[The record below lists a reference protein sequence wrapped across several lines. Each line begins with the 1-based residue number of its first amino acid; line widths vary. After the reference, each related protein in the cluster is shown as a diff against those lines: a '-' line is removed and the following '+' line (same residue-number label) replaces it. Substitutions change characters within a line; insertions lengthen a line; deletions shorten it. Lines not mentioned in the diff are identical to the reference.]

1 MGRKPKSLILQFF
14 ERGAKL
20 NDKSN
25 RYSYTCKSCSEKFLK
40 GRTENLEGHLLKK
53 CPALSAQDRQKVLLE
68 LNNSPQ
74 LPETGHGQ
82 TLMNGASVDLLVSQ
96 SPQDQ
101 TNWSALGILAEV
113 ARQNE
118 TNEKH
123 DIRPVNNQSAVEG
136 SHNSEPLRHRLELHE
151 HYTPEN
157 PPVGYEQRVLHSR
170 KFGKPAGESSSVPA
184 SINPHAAHSRSVSP
198 NLTMATTATNMAAA
212 AAAARFVPSMVDPQ
226 LLEDALSGHSDMPSK
241 TIEQALSEA
250 NSTFGEHPFDSMAG
264 HQNLQWPMLDGSG
277 VEVGVG
283 SYHESSHLQAP
294 TMQHA
299 EPSRVP
305 TYTPL
310 APSVAVQPTMA
321 TQFTAETGHGK
332 KVSKPIGRKKFE
344 KDRRKEVQIV
354 RKLGACLRCRML
366 KKPCSVGTP
375 CDTCK
380 RVESARVWK
389 QPCVRTRLAEELDM
403 YAAGLHMVLAHQQL
417 ASAKMQIGFQSS
429 PHQIEASHYPETT
442 VYATFNALEGHQV
455 SVQGNIDPGL
465 SGDFISSTLRI
476 LDSENDDPPLK
487 LEAYMKRI
495 SNVFIEREPSHFM
508 NVTLNTAQKL
518 SIENQDGPADKTDGL
533 LTKTLEFW
541 SIVQILVDHEPRWNI
556 SERVHVDAQ
565 AGQGPAVTL
574 SSYDLIVSQ
583 LNAAAEKKASK
594 MCADVLVRLER
605 LLLQKV
611 SSFEIFLISI
621 IILNCV
627 EKSTWLFKSWEQA
640 SFRSRWP
647 LDKPPKWF
655 ADQGEKFTETLQML
669 LRMRDVVPKT
679 FQTHEGIIATNKDTI
694 SKSYF
699 DSLHLD
705 HRDVLNKQANYVF
718 DPANSRCYELRFCSR
733 ILLPTPA

>member
-68 LNNSPQ
+68 LNNSTQ
-74 LPETGHGQ
+74 LPETGRDQ
-82 TLMNGASVDLLVSQ
+82 SLMNGASVDLLVGQ
-96 SPQDQ
+96 TPQDQ
-101 TNWSALGILAEV
+101 SNWSALGILAEV

-118 TNEKH
+118 THVKH
-123 DIRPVNNQSAVEG
+123 DIRSVNNQSAAEG
-136 SHNSEPLRHRLELHE
+136 SHNSEIPRHRLELHE

-157 PPVGYEQRVLHSR
+157 PPVGYEQRVQHGR
-170 KFGKPAGESSSVPA
+170 KFGKPIGESSSVPA
-184 SINPHAAHSRSVSP
+184 SLAPPAAQSRSASP
-198 NLTMATTATNMAAA
+198 NITMATNATNMA

-226 LLEDALSGHSDMPSK
+226 LLEDALSGHSDMPPK

-250 NSTFGEHPFDSMAG
+250 NSTFGGNLFDSMPG
-264 HQNLQWPMLDGSG
+264 QQNLQWPMLDGSG

-283 SYHESSHLQAP
+283 SYHETSHLEPP

-299 EPSRVP
+299 EPPRAP
-305 TYTPL
+305 IYTPL
-310 APSVAVQPTMA
+310 APSVAVQPTMV
-321 TQFTAETGHGK
+321 TQFTAETGHSK

-389 QPCVRTRLAEELDM
+389 QPCIRTRLAEELDM

-417 ASAKMQIGFQSS
+417 ASAKLQIGFQSS

-442 VYATFNALEGHQV
+442 VYATFNALEGHHV
-455 SVQGNIDPGL
+455 ALQGNIDPGL
-465 SGDFISSTLRI
+465 SGDFSPSTLRI

-518 SIENQDGPADKTDGL
+518 SIENQEGPADKTDGL

-541 SIVQILVDHEPRWNI
+541 SIVQILVDHEPRWSI
-556 SERVHVDAQ
+556 SERVNVDAQ
-565 AGQGPAVTL
+565 AGQGPAVSL

-605 LLLQKV
+605 LLLQKI

-679 FQTHEGIIATNKDTI
+679 FQTPEGIIATNKDTT
-694 SKSYF
+694 SKDYF

-705 HRDVLNKQANYVF
+705 HRDVLNKQANHVF

-733 ILLPTPA
+733 ILVPTPA

>member
-495 SNVFIEREPSHFM
+495 SNV
-508 NVTLNTAQKL
+508 
-518 SIENQDGPADKTDGL
+518 
-533 LTKTLEFW
+533 
-541 SIVQILVDHEPRWNI
+541 
-556 SERVHVDAQ
+556 
-565 AGQGPAVTL
+565 
-574 SSYDLIVSQ
+574 YDLIVSQ

-705 HRDVLNKQANYVF
+705 RMSRLIMPPLRDAKYEIDRDVLNKQANYVF